1 MKKNI
6 KNKITRRLKVLE
18 GQVRGLQKMV
28 EEDKYCIDIINQSSA
43 VKQALSGV
51 ENLILEEHLSTCV
64 IKQIRDKKESKAVK
78 EIINVYKLSK
88 NK

>member
-18 GQVRGLQKMV
+18 GQIRGLQNMIK
-28 EEDKYCIDIINQSSA
+28 EDKYCIDIINQSSA
-43 VKQALSGV
+43 VKQALSSV
-51 ENLILEEHLSTCV
+51 ENLIMEEHLSTCV
-64 IKQIRDKKESKAVK
+64 IKQIKDKKESKAIK
-78 EIINVYKLSK
+78 EILNVYKLSK